1 MQPVFLSF
9 ASGVPYRKTVKP
21 YFRRIAPFY
30 LLVSICENMPFRQ
43 FLSFLTAGN
52 KSKCGTLH
60 CLTHPRQSTVESIL
74 RPVSP
79 QNRQASQRKTF
90 ALSSASAQ
98 TSSHL
103 RRHRTSVLSTP
114 QKLPGTLIR
123 TTSTPNLHPRRPPAT
138 PQTLPQPHPR
148 RTPSHT
154 HSHAHS
160 HTPDARL
167 PHTHNPSPP
176 QIRMQFPNR
185 SDSAT
190 RSDTNQQHT
199 QGELHAKLLGGTRV
213 APPGGHRG
221 AWPGI
226 KPTISTPGPTGVEGA
241 GGSGGHGRASRRGA
255 ERSEVLASRAAGPYG
270 ARNTSGTT
278 SPARSEAATGP
289 AGPGRGA
296 GGRRQ
301 GPCRPRPIGGRRV
314 ACGAWPGIKPTIS
327 TPGPTGVEGAGGAG
341 GHGRAS
347 RRGAERSEAA

>member
-1 MQPVFLSF
+1 MQPIFFSF
-9 ASGVPYRKTVKP
+9 VSGLHYRKTVKL
-21 YFRRIAPFY
+21 YFRRIATFD
-30 LLVSICENMPFRQ
+30 LVVSICENTLFQR
-43 FLSFLTAGN
+43 FSSFLTAGN
-52 KSKCGTLH
+52 KSYCGTFQR
-60 CLTHPRQSTVESIL
+60 LTHPRQSTVEPIL
-74 RPVSP
+74 RPASS

-90 ALSSASAQ
+90 ALSSASTQ

-148 RTPSHT
+148 RAPSHTHSHAHSHT

-213 APPGGHRG
+213 APPGGR
-221 AWPGI
+221 
-226 KPTISTPGPTGVEGA
+226 
-241 GGSGGHGRASRRGA
+241 HG
-255 ERSEVLASRAAGPYG
+255 
-270 ARNTSGTT
+270 T
-278 SPARSEAATGP
+278 
-289 AGPGRGA
+289 
-296 GGRRQ
+296 
-301 GPCRPRPIGGRRV
+301 
-314 ACGAWPGIKPTIS
+314 CGAWPRCRWAAA
-327 TPGPTGVEGAGGAG
+327 GPV
-341 GHGRAS
+341 
-347 RRGAERSEAA
+347 